1 MYVAVAFCRSRALG
15 DLLRDATS
23 VRRGR
28 HLRGHMIDIYIYIC
42 TCIYT
47 CVDIN
52 SYTQICMYTN
62 LQDVDT
68 TKLSA
73 IGLHAE
79 CFVHVHCTSPMLPC
93 TDYRY
98 HRLSVSPACWRHC
111 GEDATHPFRCPHLF
125 FLHIVQSHVF
135 AIVFVNV
142 RSSTALMYSVIAYHV
157 FVGSHCTHEYCKCK
171 LSVFTT
177 M

>member
-1 MYVAVAFCRSRALG
+1 MYVAVAFCRSL
-15 DLLRDATS
+15 
-23 VRRGR
+23 
-28 HLRGHMIDIYIYIC
+28 GHMIDIYIYIC

-93 TDYRY
+93 PRVLEERRVRTIG
-98 HRLSVSPACWRHC
+98 HRRVL
-111 GEDATHPFRCPHLF
+111 DHLTC
-125 FLHIVQSHVF
+125 V
-135 AIVFVNV
+135 
-142 RSSTALMYSVIAYHV
+142 
-157 FVGSHCTHEYCKCK
+157 E
-171 LSVFTT
+171 
-177 M
+177 